1 MRVTSHAERVLL
13 FYGIKSE
20 QRLIEFKIN
29 LQENLIV
36 GLEPERHDVAIET
49 THTLER
55 LSAAGSKDSAN
66 KKKHEVVTNNKEKH
80 SSGRARTPEE
90 GICLE
95 FEEFN
100 PEVSEKQQR
109 QEKRNKGPAAKKEFN
124 HKPKRDNKE
133 INFFDE
139 DVSVFQKPGK
149 QSEKVSPSDTE
160 GNQTVIYSKPDKKRK
175 GEKLQVKNHFEKNII
190 PSHKSESDEKTNDNS
205 QKLSKSWNVDSQ
217 PILEPI
223 SDSSEELVSS
233 NIKLADKIGM
243 FENKKID
250 TTTHLKEKKH
260 QKQLWKDPIR
270 TEKLTTIKSSEDLE
284 QAFFAKSSK
293 IVEKPLKAEA
303 TNTNKSKNGR
313 ERDRGVEV
321 YMETVRQR
329 SAVRDKPQLT
339 TELFQRHQRLPAPVV
354 TPDTAVMDP
363 EDPPADTDCSNV
375 GLPSVRKLL
384 ARFENSRD
392 NNGDNTEAR
401 SKSRIVKSNSIHGE
415 VRANKTP
422 PARKGSHTLYES
434 DSRAIVVPSPS
445 FRAVEKKVSQ
455 SSHHQT
461 ASQSDNRDYEVD
473 ERKRLDQSKHWD
485 PQYFVKSLYKIP
497 ALGDN
502 NSEEDEGG
510 FISLEASSSCPT
522 IEGYMER
529 LPAGRKKSTMWNS
542 WKKQYFVA
550 KNGVL
555 NIFEDKTQGELLGK
569 FELFG
574 GNIDFM
580 DSNMLGIQDR

>member
-1 MRVTSHAERVLL
+1 M
-13 FYGIKSE
+13 
-20 QRLIEFKIN
+20 
-29 LQENLIV
+29 
-36 GLEPERHDVAIET
+36 AIET

-55 LSAAGSKDSAN
+55 LSATSSKDSGN

-80 SSGRARTPEE
+80 SIRARTPEE

-100 PEVSEKQQR
+100 PELSEEKQR
-109 QEKRNKGPAAKKEFN
+109 QEKRNKGPVKKELN
-124 HKPKRDNKE
+124 HKHKRDNKE

-149 QSEKVSPSDTE
+149 ISENVSTSDME
-160 GNQTVIYSKPDKKRK
+160 VNQTIIYSKPDKKRK
-175 GEKLQVKNHFEKNII
+175 GEKFQVKNPFEKNKT
-190 PSHKSESDEKTNDNS
+190 SHKSESDGIKDNS
-205 QKLSKSWNVDSQ
+205 RMLTKCFNVDSQ
-217 PILEPI
+217 QILEPL
-223 SDSSEELVSS
+223 SDATEEIVSS
-233 NIKLADKIGM
+233 NIKLADKIGL
-243 FENKKID
+243 FENKKIETLLQEKKPLRKNPSIRSEKPLSRNSED
-250 TTTHLKEKKH
+250 LEQAFIIDKHLQEKKH
-260 QKQLWKDPIR
+260 QKQLWKNPII
-270 TEKLTTIKSSEDLE
+270 TEELSVKKSEDLQ
-284 QAFFAKSSK
+284 QAF
-293 IVEKPLKAEA
+293 ITDKPLKVEQP
-303 TNTNKSKNGR
+303 KSGAKNGR

-329 SAVRDKPQLT
+329 SAVRDKQQLT
-339 TELFQRHQRLPAPVV
+339 TQLFQRQQRLPEPIV
-354 TPDTAVMDP
+354 TLPDMDTEP
-363 EDPPADTDCSNV
+363 EPADTEDTNV

-384 ARFENSRD
+384 ARFENSQD
-392 NNGDNTEAR
+392 GDNTETAQAR
-401 SKSRIVKSNSIHGE
+401 SKSRIVKSNSIHGGDL
-415 VRANKTP
+415 RASKTP
-422 PARKGSHTLYES
+422 TRSVSHNLYAG

-445 FRAVEKKVSQ
+445 FRAVEKKVSH
-455 SSHHQT
+455 SHHQT
-461 ASQSDNRDYEVD
+461 VSHYD
-473 ERKRLDQSKHWD
+473 EEEEDQRKSHVQSKHWD

-497 ALGDN
+497 SLGE
-502 NSEEDEGG
+502 SHFGLEEEGG
-510 FISLEASSSCPT
+510 FISLEANHSCPT

-580 DSNMLGIQDR
+580 DSNMLGIQDRYWS

>member
-1 MRVTSHAERVLL
+1 M
-13 FYGIKSE
+13 
-20 QRLIEFKIN
+20 
-29 LQENLIV
+29 
-36 GLEPERHDVAIET
+36 AIET

-55 LSAAGSKDSAN
+55 LSAASSKDSVN

-80 SSGRARTPEE
+80 SSRARTPEE

-100 PEVSEKQQR
+100 PEVSEEKQR
-109 QEKRNKGPAAKKEFN
+109 QEKRNKGPGKKELN
-124 HKPKRDNKE
+124 HKHKRDNKE

-149 QSEKVSPSDTE
+149 ISENVSTSDME
-160 GNQTVIYSKPDKKRK
+160 VNQTIIYSKPDKKKK
-175 GEKLQVKNHFEKNII
+175 GEKFQVKNQLEKNKT
-190 PSHKSESDEKTNDNS
+190 SHKSESDGIKDNS
-205 QKLSKSWNVDSQ
+205 RMLTKSFNVDSQ
-217 PILEPI
+217 QILEPL
-223 SDSSEELVSS
+223 SDATEEIVSS
-233 NIKLADKIGM
+233 NIKLADKIGL
-243 FENKKID
+243 FENKKIE
-250 TTTHLKEKKH
+250 THLQEKKHLRKNPSIRSEKPSSRKSEDLEQAFIIDKHLQEKKH
-260 QKQLWKDPIR
+260 QKQLWKNPII
-270 TEKLTTIKSSEDLE
+270 TEELSVKKSEDLQ
-284 QAFFAKSSK
+284 QAF
-293 IVEKPLKAEA
+293 ITDKPLKVEQP
-303 TNTNKSKNGR
+303 KSGAKNGR

-329 SAVRDKPQLT
+329 SAVRDKQQLT
-339 TELFQRHQRLPAPVV
+339 TQLFQRQQRPPEPIV
-354 TPDTAVMDP
+354 TSPDMDTEP
-363 EDPPADTDCSNV
+363 EPADTEDTNV

-384 ARFENSRD
+384 ARFENSQD
-392 NNGDNTEAR
+392 GDNTETAQAR
-401 SKSRIVKSNSIHGE
+401 SKSRIVKSNSIHGGD

-422 PARKGSHTLYES
+422 TRNVSHNLYAG

-445 FRAVEKKVSQ
+445 FRAVEKKVSH
-455 SSHHQT
+455 SHHQT
-461 ASQSDNRDYEVD
+461 VSHYD
-473 ERKRLDQSKHWD
+473 EEEEDQRKSHVQSKHWD

-497 ALGDN
+497 SLGESHFG
-502 NSEEDEGG
+502 SEEEGG
-510 FISLEASSSCPT
+510 FISLEANHSCPT

-580 DSNMLGIQDR
+580 DSNMLGIQDRYWS

>member
-1 MRVTSHAERVLL
+1 M
-13 FYGIKSE
+13 
-20 QRLIEFKIN
+20 
-29 LQENLIV
+29 
-36 GLEPERHDVAIET
+36 AIET

-55 LSAAGSKDSAN
+55 LSATGSKDSAN

-80 SSGRARTPEE
+80 SRARTPEE

-100 PEVSEKQQR
+100 PEVSEKEQR
-109 QEKRNKGPAAKKEFN
+109 QEKRNKGSGKKEFN

-149 QSEKVSPSDTE
+149 ISEKVSTSDTE
-160 GNQTVIYSKPDKKRK
+160 GNQNVIYSKPDKKRK
-175 GEKLQVKNHFEKNII
+175 GEKFQVKNPFEKNNVT
-190 PSHKSESDEKTNDNS
+190 PHKSESDDIKSKDNS

-223 SDSSEELVSS
+223 SDATEELVSS
-233 NIKLADKIGM
+233 NIKLADKIGI

-250 TTTHLKEKKH
+250 TTHFQEKKH
-260 QKQLWKDPIR
+260 QKQPCKDQIR
-270 TEKLTTIKSSEDLE
+270 TDKLSTKRSDDLE
-284 QAFFAKSSK
+284 QAFFVKSNK
-293 IVEKPLKAEA
+293 IIEKPLKVEA
-303 TNTNKSKNGR
+303 ATKSGAKNGR

-339 TELFQRHQRLPAPVV
+339 TELFQRHQRLPEPVV
-354 TPDTAVMDP
+354 TPDTAAMESPD
-363 EDPPADTDCSNV
+363 PADSDTNV

-384 ARFENSRD
+384 ARFENSQD
-392 NNGDNTEAR
+392 GDNTETTTQAR

-422 PARKGSHTLYES
+422 PARKSHTLYES
-434 DSRAIVVPSPS
+434 DSRSIVVPSPS

-455 SSHHQT
+455 SHHQT
-461 ASQSDNRDYEVD
+461 VSQSDRDEERD
-473 ERKRLDQSKHWD
+473 ERKRQQDKSKHWD
-485 PQYFVKSLYKIP
+485 PQYFVKNLYKIP
-497 ALGDN
+497 ALGDSHGC
-502 NSEEDEGG
+502 SEEEGG
-510 FISLEASSSCPT
+510 FISLEASHACPT

-555 NIFEDKTQGELLGK
+555 NIFEDKTQSELLGK

-574 GNIDFM
+574 GHIDFM
-580 DSNMLGIQDR
+580 DSNMLGIQDRYYLTFVFKNSH

>member
-1 MRVTSHAERVLL
+1 M
-13 FYGIKSE
+13 
-20 QRLIEFKIN
+20 
-29 LQENLIV
+29 
-36 GLEPERHDVAIET
+36 AIET

-55 LSAAGSKDSAN
+55 LSAASSKDSVN

-80 SSGRARTPEE
+80 SSRARTPEE

-100 PEVSEKQQR
+100 PEVSEEKQR
-109 QEKRNKGPAAKKEFN
+109 QEKRNKGPGKKELN
-124 HKPKRDNKE
+124 HKHKRDNKE

-149 QSEKVSPSDTE
+149 ISENVSTSDME
-160 GNQTVIYSKPDKKRK
+160 VNQTIIYSKPDKKKK
-175 GEKLQVKNHFEKNII
+175 GEKFQVKNQLEKNKT
-190 PSHKSESDEKTNDNS
+190 SHKSESDGIKDNS
-205 QKLSKSWNVDSQ
+205 RMLTKSFNVDSQ
-217 PILEPI
+217 QILEPL
-223 SDSSEELVSS
+223 SDATEEIVSN
-233 NIKLADKIGM
+233 NIKLADKIGL

-250 TTTHLKEKKH
+250 THLQEKKHLRKNPPIRSEKPLSRKSEHLEQTFIIDKHLQEKKH
-260 QKQLWKDPIR
+260 QKQLWKNPII
-270 TEKLTTIKSSEDLE
+270 TEELSVKKSEDL
-284 QAFFAKSSK
+284 QQVF
-293 IVEKPLKAEA
+293 IPDKPLKVDPP
-303 TNTNKSKNGR
+303 KSGAKNGR

-329 SAVRDKPQLT
+329 SAVRDKQQLT
-339 TELFQRHQRLPAPVV
+339 TELFQRQQRLPEPIV
-354 TPDTAVMDP
+354 TLPDMDTQ
-363 EDPPADTDCSNV
+363 EEPADTEDTNV

-384 ARFENSRD
+384 ARFENSKD
-392 NNGDNTEAR
+392 GDNTETTQAR
-401 SKSRIVKSNSIHGE
+401 SKSRIVKSNSIHGGD

-422 PARKGSHTLYES
+422 TRNVSHNLYAG

-445 FRAVEKKVSQ
+445 FRAVEKKVSH
-455 SSHHQT
+455 SHHQT
-461 ASQSDNRDYEVD
+461 VSHYEEEEEEDQRESHV
-473 ERKRLDQSKHWD
+473 QSKHWD

-497 ALGDN
+497 SLGESHFG
-502 NSEEDEGG
+502 SEEEGG
-510 FISLEASSSCPT
+510 FISLEANHSCPT

-555 NIFEDKTQGELLGK
+555 NIYEDKTQGELLGK

-580 DSNMLGIQDR
+580 DSNMLGIQDRYWS

>member
-1 MRVTSHAERVLL
+1 M
-13 FYGIKSE
+13 
-20 QRLIEFKIN
+20 
-29 LQENLIV
+29 QENLIV

-55 LSAAGSKDSAN
+55 LSAASSKDSVN

-80 SSGRARTPEE
+80 SSRARTPEE

-100 PEVSEKQQR
+100 PEVSEEKQR
-109 QEKRNKGPAAKKEFN
+109 QEKRNKGPGKKELN
-124 HKPKRDNKE
+124 HKHKRDNKE

-149 QSEKVSPSDTE
+149 ISENVSTSDME
-160 GNQTVIYSKPDKKRK
+160 VNQTIIYSKPDKKRK
-175 GEKLQVKNHFEKNII
+175 GEKFQVKNQLEKNKT
-190 PSHKSESDEKTNDNS
+190 SHKSESDGIKDNS
-205 QKLSKSWNVDSQ
+205 RMLTKSFNVDSQ
-217 PILEPI
+217 QILEPL
-223 SDSSEELVSS
+223 SDATEEIVSN
-233 NIKLADKIGM
+233 NIKLADKIGL
-243 FENKKID
+243 FEKKKID
-250 TTTHLKEKKH
+250 THLQEKKHLRKNPPIRSEKPLSRKSEHLEQTFIIDKHLQEKKH
-260 QKQLWKDPIR
+260 QKQLWKNPII
-270 TEKLTTIKSSEDLE
+270 TEELSVKKSEDLQ
-284 QAFFAKSSK
+284 QAF
-293 IVEKPLKAEA
+293 IPDKPLKVEPP
-303 TNTNKSKNGR
+303 KSGAKNGR

-329 SAVRDKPQLT
+329 SAVRDKQQLT
-339 TELFQRHQRLPAPVV
+339 TELFQRQQRLPEPIV
-354 TPDTAVMDP
+354 TLPDMDTQ
-363 EDPPADTDCSNV
+363 EEPADTEDTNV

-384 ARFENSRD
+384 ARFENSKD
-392 NNGDNTEAR
+392 GDNTETTQAR
-401 SKSRIVKSNSIHGE
+401 SKSRIVKSNSIHGGD

-422 PARKGSHTLYES
+422 TRNVSHNLYAG

-445 FRAVEKKVSQ
+445 FRAVEKKVSH
-455 SSHHQT
+455 SHHQT
-461 ASQSDNRDYEVD
+461 ASHYEEEEEEDQRESHV
-473 ERKRLDQSKHWD
+473 QSKHWD

-497 ALGDN
+497 SLGE
-502 NSEEDEGG
+502 SHFGSEDEGG
-510 FISLEASSSCPT
+510 FISLEANHSCPT

-555 NIFEDKTQGELLGK
+555 NIYEDKTQGELLGK

-580 DSNMLGIQDR
+580 DSNMLGIQDRYWS